1 MAGFGGDRNF
11 RTLQSESV
19 LDAQIGYTFSGRLEG
34 LSVVLQG
41 FNLTDEPLGSFDNDD
56 SRFIRDNQ
64 RYGRS
69 YMSGL
74 SYRAE

>member
-1 MAGFGGDRNF
+1 MPLVGLLFAV
-11 RTLQSESV
+11 RTL
-19 LDAQIGYTFSGRLEG
+19 L
-34 LSVVLQG
+34 LQG

-56 SRFIRDNQ
+56 QRFVRDNQ

-69 YMSGL
+69 YMLGV